1 MKQEERKER
10 TQLLD
15 RVFLGCTQ
23 RECKSNKNLVDE
35 CKKMFETIPPQELLR
50 SHLVRE
56 NRTHITAWSNDV
68 EGHAKKCVERYS

>member
-1 MKQEERKER
+1 MKQEEREEP

-35 CKKMFETIPPQELLR
+35 CKKMFETLPLQELLR
-50 SHLVRE
+50 SYLVLE
-56 NRTHITAWSNDV
+56 KSNDQITAGSYDV
-68 EGHAKKCVERYS
+68 EGHAKKCVER